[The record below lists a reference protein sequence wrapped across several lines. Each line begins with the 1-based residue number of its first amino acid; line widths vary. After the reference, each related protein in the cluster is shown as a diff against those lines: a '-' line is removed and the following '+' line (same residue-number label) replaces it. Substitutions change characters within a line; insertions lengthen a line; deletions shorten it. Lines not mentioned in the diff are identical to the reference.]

1 MQQAVDKQRVAF
13 FNEKFPAGLLGCFGV
28 AAGGRGRRG
37 GGDAEIA
44 GNGDGARHVVGVAD
58 DDDAVDFVFLDEQSG
73 VDEVLVGVFGAGFV
87 DDVVAGNALFDGEF
101 SGDFAFAGV
110 AFFARAAGEDEFFH
124 ALGLIQGDGVVDALA
139 EHGRGFVAPCGGA
152 KHHGGIGAFG
162 QRGGGVGV
170 LIDLPCAPCLQGEN
184 AEDAEEKAV
193 AQIAQ
198 GGFLRHGGLNGPGGF
213 SGCASWHRQPENR
226 GWAGWR
232 MMADAALA
240 GFGN

>member
-44 GNGDGARHVVGVAD
+44 GDGDGARHVVGVAD

-87 DDVVAGNALFDGEF
+87 EDVVAGNALFDGEF

-124 ALGLIQGDGVVDALA
+124 AFGLIQGDGVVDALA
-139 EHGRGFVAPCGGA
+139 EHGRGGVAPCGCA
-152 KHHGGIGAFG
+152 EYYGGIGVLG

-170 LIDLPCAPCLQGEN
+170 LIDLPCAPCLQGED
-184 AEDAEEKAV
+184 AEDAEEKSV

-226 GWAGWR
+226 GLAGCR

>member
-58 DDDAVDFVFLDEQSG
+58 DDDAVDFMFLDEQSG

-87 DDVVAGNALFDGEF
+87 EDVVAGNALFDGEF
-101 SGDFAFAGV
+101 AGDFAFAGV

-124 ALGLIQGDGVVDALA
+124 ALGLMRSRNTGEGLSPHAA
-139 EHGRGFVAPCGGA
+139 APKTTA
-152 KHHGGIGAFG
+152 ASE
-162 QRGGGVGV
+162 
-170 LIDLPCAPCLQGEN
+170 CLGS
-184 AEDAEEKAV
+184 A
-193 AQIAQ
+193 
-198 GGFLRHGGLNGPGGF
+198 
-213 SGCASWHRQPENR
+213 
-226 GWAGWR
+226 AGWW
-232 MMADAALA
+232 AYW
-240 GFGN
+240 